1 MEITLHLSFCPPNI
15 RAKLIPILNNH
26 MNSKEKAK
34 FRQTSKWK
42 NWCKYLKAKRGLVC
56 ECCGTH
62 TKRLSVHHI
71 DEKNYTV
78 LKEDRFALLCNM
90 CHKCVTRL
98 ERINPENYVKY
109 NADWVAFYV
118 RFLTPGTK

>member
-1 MEITLHLSFCPPNI
+1 
-15 RAKLIPILNNH
+15 
-26 MNSKEKAK
+26 MNSKEKTK

-71 DEKNYTV
+71 DEANYTV

-98 ERINPENYVKY
+98 ERINPENYSKY
-109 NADWVAFYV
+109 NADWVSFYV

>member
-1 MEITLHLSFCPPNI
+1 
-15 RAKLIPILNNH
+15 

-42 NWCKYLKAKRGLVC
+42 NWTKYLKAKRGLVC

-71 DEKNYTV
+71 DEANYTV

-109 NADWVAFYV
+109 NADWVSFYV
-118 RFLTPGTK
+118 RFLTTAPTPRTK